1 LAEWRSHVYAFG
13 IEAIVA
19 FTTKGQN
26 SDASYPGR
34 KIFMGDQVTQCN
46 EAENHFNFPAFL

>member
-1 LAEWRSHVYAFG
+1 MVRQTAILCYKPASLAEWRSHVYAFG
-13 IEAIVA
+13 IGAIVA

-34 KIFMGDQVTQCN
+34 KIFMRDQVT
-46 EAENHFNFPAFL
+46 